1 MTVLFL
7 FVVLEGEVGVGGLG
21 LEGRL
26 CLAKEV
32 CRLNVFEDTSLVSQY
47 QRSSAHGTCWR

>member
-1 MTVLFL
+1 M
-7 FVVLEGEVGVGGLG
+7 GVGGLG
-21 LEGRL
+21 VEERL

-47 QRSSAHGTCWR
+47 QRSSAHGPCRR